1 MSELEKAKGKVWK
14 RLTAERKLEVYL
26 ATRDPNAPVG
36 EILRKAGM
44 TLEELRKIEE
54 TVGSGAL
61 AALKVQ
67 GQSAQT
73 GPVSRETYKRVV
85 AELKEKEQALAEM
98 GVEYTLLKKV
108 HRYFSA
114 RGRDTLAKMSGASSL
129 GKLKRRS

>member
-1 MSELEKAKGKVWK
+1 MSELERAKGKVWK

-44 TLEELRKIEE
+44 TLEELRQIEG
-54 TVGSGAL
+54 TVESGAL

-67 GQSAQT
+67 GQSSQS
-73 GPVSRETYKRVV
+73 GPISWEEYKRVV

-108 HRYFSA
+108 QRYFSA
-114 RGRDTLAKMSGASSL
+114 RGKGALGKMREASSS
-129 GKLKRRS
+129 GGLKRRS